1 MMFLKNVPNV
11 ITAAYSLVGEV
22 GYFWGGKS
30 TQIVKTPVGVRPKK
44 YLQQAVPAVEL
55 SVHMVLTA
63 VDLLHGQ

>member
-1 MMFLKNVPNV
+1 MKLD
-11 ITAAYSLVGEV
+11 IL
-22 GYFWGGKS
+22 GGKS
-30 TQIVKTPVGVRPKK
+30 TQIGKDSSWGFCRKK